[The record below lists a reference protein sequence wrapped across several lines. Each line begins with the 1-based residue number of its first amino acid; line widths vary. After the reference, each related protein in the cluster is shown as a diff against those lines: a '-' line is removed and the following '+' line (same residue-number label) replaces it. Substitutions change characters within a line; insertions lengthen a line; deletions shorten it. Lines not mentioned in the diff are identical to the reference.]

1 MLFQKSNSI
10 FCLRNIKNLI
20 VWNMSGQRKISSFF
34 SSNTCGIKRKAEDN
48 ENQPPMTDKET
59 LTEEQEVNKV
69 KLGKIENSEKCQNLM
84 SEDSLSNKKQNTTS
98 KETLFDGSSLTE
110 EQKDAIEKKRTEALE
125 KRAKRLSGCDSS
137 LMGDSWLK
145 ALSPQFVKP
154 YYINLQAFVDKERQF
169 QRIFPPADQV
179 YSWTKMCNVKDV
191 KVVILGQDPYHN
203 VGQAHGLCFSVPHGI
218 APPPS
223 LINMYKEL
231 EKDIE
236 GFERPSHGN
245 LTGWAKQGVLLL
257 NAVLTVRAH
266 TPNSHKDKGW
276 EKFTD
281 AVISWINNNLNDV
294 VFMLWGAYAQKKGK
308 VINKKRHKV
317 LTSVHP
323 SPLSAHRGFFGCKHF
338 SQANEYLEKSNRT
351 PIDWKQL

>member
-1 MLFQKSNSI
+1 MRNTIYFFKSLSSICSSNMIGQK
-10 FCLRNIKNLI
+10 
-20 VWNMSGQRKISSFF
+20 KISAFF
-34 SSNTCGIKRKAEDN
+34 SPSIRGSKRPLSSLEN
-48 ENQPPMTDKET
+48 ENNQNSPPKVPSSETST
-59 LTEEQEVNKV
+59 LTAEQ
-69 KLGKIENSEKCQNLM
+69 IS
-84 SEDSLSNKKQNTTS
+84 
-98 KETLFDGSSLTE
+98 
-110 EQKDAIEKKRTEALE
+110 AIEKKKKEAI
-125 KRAKRLSGCDSS
+125 AKRQKRMS
-137 LMGDSWLK
+137 GDSEFMGETWEK
-145 ALSPQFVKP
+145 ALASEFTKP
-154 YYINLQAFVDKERQF
+154 YFLNLKKFVEQERKSQK
-169 QRIFPPADQV
+169 IFPPADQV
-179 YSWTKMCNVKDV
+179 YSWTQMCDIREV

-203 VGQAHGLCFSVPHGI
+203 DGQAHGLCFSVPHGI

-231 EKDIE
+231 QNDIE
-236 GFERPSHGN
+236 GFERPAHGN

-276 EKFTD
+276 ETFTD
-281 AVISWINNNLNDV
+281 AVISWINNNLDDV

-338 SQANEYLEKSNRT
+338 SQANKHLEKVNRT